1 VPRISRALPLTAF
14 VLAVVGLVLLVV
26 EVVRTLNGS
35 ALGTLGTVVLWAGVG
50 LIIVAIVLLTMTL
63 LSDST
68 ETSADASADAGLAA
82 ESHPVS

>member
-1 VPRISRALPLTAF
+1 MPRISRALPLTAF

-63 LSDST
+63 LAEPTD
-68 ETSADASADAGLAA
+68 AA
-82 ESHPVS
+82 ETPAERRDVAAKA